1 MYTFINGV
9 KTLLV
14 FLVSVALFFFFFLA
28 DITGRYSL
36 DKLPERSLFE
46 TKIVVVAVLVDC
58 FNSNV

>member
-14 FLVSVALFFFFFLA
+14 FLVSVALFFFLA

>member
-14 FLVSVALFFFFFLA
+14 FLVSVALFFLA